1 MAKQLTDVQVEAMF
15 SALVKAEGCQW
26 IGYDVP
32 ANERAVYCGEVVVTG
47 KPYCQC
53 HMTAGYQKGSAL
65 RGKRKAKAIDK
76 ELAAIELQSEIYQQ
90 EAADIEV

>member
-1 MAKQLTDVQVEAMF
+1 MASKLTDVQVEALF

-32 ANERAVYCGEVVVTG
+32 AHERAVYCGEVVVTG
-47 KPYCQC
+47 KPYCKC
-53 HMTAGYQKGSAL
+53 HMEQAYQKGSAL
-65 RGKRKAKAIDK
+65 RGRRKAKAIEK
-76 ELAAIELQSEIYQQ
+76 ELAAIELKSEIYQQ